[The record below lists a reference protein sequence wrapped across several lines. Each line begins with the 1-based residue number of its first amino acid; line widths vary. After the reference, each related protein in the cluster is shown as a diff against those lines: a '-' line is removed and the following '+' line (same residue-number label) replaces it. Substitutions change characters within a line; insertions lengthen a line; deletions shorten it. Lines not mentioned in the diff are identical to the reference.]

1 MTDLHYIDT
10 SYLAPYYL
18 PEVRSE
24 VVERRLLKLPVGSL
38 VISPLVRSEFASL
51 LSRKSRTKEMDGA
64 DARRTMTA
72 LDTHLA
78 AGILRMCL
86 KYLLGKKHISIS
98 YEVSVLILKTS
109 CGSQIFQ
116 SFTSVAQNAPT
127 VMILWVDR
135 FSDQK
140 GQHSFNTHHPRVV
153 RVFLKYTPSVNCLH
167 TDGRKIGEPLP
178 AILERLGQR
187 DVGRFDLYG
196 QNRPVVPSNNE
207 VDFLL
212 IQSSHEQ

>member
-18 PEVRSE
+18 PEVSSE

-78 AGILRMCL
+78 AGILRM
-86 KYLLGKKHISIS
+86 
-98 YEVSVLILKTS
+98 VSVGPRDFERATEWIMAMRHPLRAPDALHLA
-109 CGSQIFQ
+109 
-116 SFTSVAQNAPT
+116 VAAREDAAFWT
-127 VMILWVDR
+127 LDKALARAAKWV
-135 FSDQK
+135 
-140 GQHSFNTHHPRVV
+140 GLET
-153 RVFLKYTPSVNCLH
+153 
-167 TDGRKIGEPLP
+167 RK
-178 AILERLGQR
+178 
-187 DVGRFDLYG
+187 
-196 QNRPVVPSNNE
+196 
-207 VDFLL
+207 
-212 IQSSHEQ
+212 